1 MYFFKY
7 IFLVFITISDL
18 FALTLQTNYE
28 TQGRDIHASEIYKD
42 VPKDFILFSYDDN
55 EYIYHSNQTE
65 IAQIFK
71 KHGLSLKFDGAR
83 YITFQQKSTIDIQPI
98 VKLLTQEFTSKY
110 PNINIKSLK
119 VFPRA
124 YLTSLPKEYS
134 LKLQKQNLYQNHSTF
149 AIVTPDHKMYF
160 FDYTLDATLDV
171 VVSTK
176 KIQRHEKLGLA
187 NTKLKNVQFLNFKG
201 MPLYDATNHQYQ
213 SKFSLKSDYIL
224 TQNDV
229 EPLSVVHRNDIV
241 NAFIEDGRVSISF
254 EAVAQQDGK
263 VGDTITIRKQDGK
276 ELRAKVVD
284 MNRVEIE

>member
-1 MYFFKY
+1 MHFFRY
-7 IFLVFITISDL
+7 IFLTLLYIGDL
-18 FALTLQTNYE
+18 SALTLQPHYE

-65 IAQIFK
+65 ISQIFK
-71 KHGLSLKFDGAR
+71 KHGLTLKFDGAR
-83 YITFQQKSTIDIQPI
+83 YITFQQKSTIDLQPI
-98 VKLLTQEFTSKY
+98 IKLLTQEFTSKY
-110 PNINIKSLK
+110 PNINIKALK

-134 LKLQKQNLYQNHSTF
+134 LKLQRQNLYQNHSTF

-160 FDYTLDATLDV
+160 FDYTLDATLNV
-171 VVSTK
+171 IVTTK
-176 KIQRHEKLGLA
+176 KIQRHEQLGVS
-187 NTKLKNVQFLNFKG
+187 NTREKNVQFLNFKG
-201 MPLYDATNHQYQ
+201 MPLCDTTNHQYQ

-229 EPLSVVHRNDIV
+229 EALSVVHRNDTV

-254 EAVAQQDGK
+254 EAVAEEDGK
-263 VGDTITIRKQDGK
+263 VGDTITIRKQNGK